1 MAMDKD
7 DFKKGLSDLLFLA
20 TKSEELTVERVLDVV
35 DKIAEDVLDLANR
48 YLKIRQIM
56 NHATIELSVKMKKEL
71 VT

>member
-1 MAMDKD
+1 MTMDKD

-48 YLKIRQIM
+48 YLKIR
-56 NHATIELSVKMKKEL
+56 
-71 VT
+71 

>member
-1 MAMDKD
+1 MTMDKD

-35 DKIAEDVLDLANR
+35 DEIAEDVLDLANR

-56 NHATIELSVKMKKEL
+56 NHITIELSVKMKKEL